1 MCREV
6 FGITMLTL
14 RLPVACKVFFRD
26 YIYRYKEDTYTISY
40 YRGYSGIVRTKSLGD
55 LQIRRIKIL
64 NNV

>member
-1 MCREV
+1 
-6 FGITMLTL
+6 MLTP

-26 YIYRYKEDTYTISY
+26 YIYRHEEDTYTISY
-40 YRGYSGIVRTKSLGD
+40 YRCYSCVVRTKSLGD